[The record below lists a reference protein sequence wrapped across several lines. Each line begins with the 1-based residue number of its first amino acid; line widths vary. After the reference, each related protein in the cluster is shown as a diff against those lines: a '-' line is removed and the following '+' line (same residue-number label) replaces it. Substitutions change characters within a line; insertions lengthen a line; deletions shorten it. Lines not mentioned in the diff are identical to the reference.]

1 MLERIKL
8 LFHKASSRDDQP
20 DESVIVA
27 AIERVVDGTDP
38 RLRLIG
44 GYRRK
49 LRKAVTRALAYTHR
63 LVETIPPPVEMGRK
77 TFVKDPHVYAF
88 FASVERLQEVFSH
101 SIPLTEFF
109 QHPEN
114 TALNECYAFLVMEK
128 EEKRVF
134 GVELE
139 GEIVKRDVPR
149 IAINFS
155 GHRLIA
161 PGTTEAATRQELRER
176 AFNHLVECALENI
189 LSLQSRK
196 QELES
201 QRSLLK
207 VKLKMLQAEQR
218 GLEALSGEGEIEQ
231 STMTVTEQ
239 KLADIEQELRESAA
253 DLRTLDGYLRRVNH
267 VLHHPEDY
275 LRLRLITLRLNRMGI
290 KLDQS
295 GSTQGEEIML
305 VKAEI
310 GARGQAR
317 SAVGVLVTYSRE
329 ELLSTE
335 HYLDKADRY
344 IRSGL

>member
-1 MLERIKL
+1 
-8 LFHKASSRDDQP
+8 
-20 DESVIVA
+20 
-27 AIERVVDGTDP
+27 
-38 RLRLIG
+38 
-44 GYRRK
+44 
-49 LRKAVTRALAYTHR
+49 
-63 LVETIPPPVEMGRK
+63 
-77 TFVKDPHVYAF
+77 
-88 FASVERLQEVFSH
+88 
-101 SIPLTEFF
+101 
-109 QHPEN
+109 
-114 TALNECYAFLVMEK
+114 
-128 EEKRVF
+128 
-134 GVELE
+134 
-139 GEIVKRDVPR
+139 
-149 IAINFS
+149 
-155 GHRLIA
+155 
-161 PGTTEAATRQELRER
+161 
-176 AFNHLVECALENI
+176 
-189 LSLQSRK
+189 
-196 QELES
+196 
-201 QRSLLK
+201 
-207 VKLKMLQAEQR
+207 MLQAEQR